1 MIIIVIIMINLE
13 EFLLLL
19 YIVITYLC
27 SVISVVIACNVQYP
41 MSVLYIV

>member
-1 MIIIVIIMINLE
+1 MISLE